1 MASVIAMSSV
11 VVCHVRATIPGE
23 GKKSTFRRALT
34 GYLRGVIYLAKAPHQ
49 RLDARRTRMCNTTAT
64 YTVEGMTCNSCVN
77 KVTNAVTG
85 VEGVLDVDVDVSD
98 GTLEVSGHID
108 DAAIRDAV
116 AQAGYKI
123 AN

>member
-1 MASVIAMSSV
+1 
-11 VVCHVRATIPGE
+11 
-23 GKKSTFRRALT
+23 
-34 GYLRGVIYLAKAPHQ
+34 
-49 RLDARRTRMCNTTAT
+49 MCNTTAT

-85 VEGVLDVDVDVSD
+85 LEGVVDVDVDVSV

-108 DAAIRDAV
+108 DAAIRAAV
-116 AQAGYKI
+116 AEVGYQI